1 MNTTADNNET
11 VKY

>member
-1 MNTTADNNET
+1 MNTTADNET